1 MKFTLKTIDYQLNKQ
16 KGCLVQGIPFFI
28 GEKMNKI
35 YLIGNAHLDPVWLW
49 RWQEGFAEIKATFK
63 SALDRMK
70 QFDDFKFTSACGAYY
85 MWIEQSDPKMF
96 REIQQ
101 RVREGRWIL
110 VGGWF
115 IQPDCNVPTGES
127 YARHSLI
134 TQRYFYE
141 KFGKIATTGYNVDSF
156 GHNGNLPQILRLGRM
171 ENYVFMRPGAHEK
184 TLPQHLF
191 LWEGRDGSQ
200 VKAYRIHN
208 LYNVSLHSEDTFAEI
223 ERIDEGTDQMAFYG
237 VGNHGGGPTVEL
249 LEWMHKN
256 LSDRFVYSDPNE
268 FFANQITDDLPVVRD
283 DLQFHAKGCYSA
295 VSEIKK
301 NNRYAENSLLMAEK
315 LMTLSGKLIGTPYPA
330 NDLKYAWERV
340 LFNQFHDIMGG
351 CCIREAVDDSR
362 WVYGEAIS
370 IADRILNFAIQQ
382 ISWNIDTVSDGGADD
397 YVSSERAEKMGYPI
411 VIFNPLDHEVTAAV
425 HVRCFN
431 SFEGR
436 EDVDESHRNK
446 YMSVTDNDGNPLP
459 IQTVRDSKTDEGKK
473 YARLVGVRVPALGYT
488 VCRMHNTK
496 GEAIDNP
503 FTFTENSIAN
513 GKIKVS
519 FAENGEIISIVD
531 LTLGRELLSAPS
543 SLGLYDDEKHDTWA
557 HNIKFFK
564 DKLPEEAKGSF
575 KITEQG
581 PVRATVRTEQTIG
594 TSTVIRDYSIYAD
607 SDAID
612 VKVKIDFNEKFRIL
626 KLSYPVACSSP
637 KAYCKIPFG
646 VIERSTDG
654 SEYPCGDWVSMSD
667 EMGGITVATDSK
679 HSFDADGNVL
689 SITVL
694 RSCIFAD
701 HYGARD
707 EFCEFTEQGEH
718 FFKYR
723 ISPFTSFAD
732 AERNAAELQQQ
743 PFAIAET
750 FHHGDLPSSYSGIT
764 VSKSNVSVTAIKQSE
779 DGNGIILRCYETDGK
794 DTDVEISVFGNK
806 LAFHIPH
813 DSIKTYL
820 VGDGFVKEVDFLEW
834 EV

>member
-1 MKFTLKTIDYQLNKQ
+1 
-16 KGCLVQGIPFFI
+16 
-28 GEKMNKI
+28 MNKV

-49 RWQEGFAEIKATFK
+49 QWQEGFAEIKATFK

-171 ENYVFMRPGAHEK
+171 ENYVFMRPGAYEK

-256 LSDRFVYSDPNE
+256 LSDRFVYSDPDE
-268 FFANQITDDLPVVRD
+268 FFANQITDDLPIVRD

-315 LMTLSGKLIGTPYPA
+315 LMTLSGKLIGTQYPA

-362 WVYGEAIS
+362 KVYGEAMS

-425 HVRCFN
+425 HVRYFN
-431 SFEGR
+431 PFEGR
-436 EDVDESHRNK
+436 EDVDESLRNK

-459 IQTVRDSKTDEGKK
+459 IQTVRDSKTDGGKK
-473 YARLVGVRVPALGYT
+473 YARLVSVRVPALGYT

-519 FAENGEIISIVD
+519 FAESGEISSIVD
-531 LTLGRELLSAPS
+531 LTRGRELLSAPS
-543 SLGLYDDEKHDTWA
+543 SLGLYDDEKNDTWA

-626 KLSYPVACSSP
+626 KLSYPVACDGP
-637 KAYCKIPFG
+637 RAHCKIPFG

-654 SEYPCGDWVSMSD
+654 SEHPCGDWVSMSD

-701 HYGARD
+701 HFGARD

-743 PFAIAET
+743 PFAITET
-750 FHHGDLPSSYSGIT
+750 FHRGDLPSSYSGIT

>member
-1 MKFTLKTIDYQLNKQ
+1 
-16 KGCLVQGIPFFI
+16 
-28 GEKMNKI
+28 MNKV

-49 RWQEGFAEIKATFK
+49 QWQEGFAEIKATFK

-101 RVREGRWIL
+101 RVHEGRWIL

-134 TQRYFYE
+134 TQRYFHE

-208 LYNVSLHSEDTFAEI
+208 LYNVALHSADTFAEI
-223 ERIDEGTDQMAFYG
+223 EKIDEGTDQMAFYG

-256 LSDRFVYSDPNE
+256 LSDRFVYSDPDE
-268 FFANQITDDLPVVRD
+268 FFADQSTDGLPVLRD

-315 LMTLSGKLIGTPYPA
+315 LMTLSEKLTGTLYPA

-362 WVYGEAIS
+362 KVYGEAMS

-397 YVSSERAEKMGYPI
+397 YVSSDRAEKMGYPI

-425 HVRCFN
+425 HVRYFN
-431 SFEGR
+431 PFEGR
-436 EDVDESHRNK
+436 ADVDESLRNR
-446 YMSVTDNDGNPLP
+446 YMSVTDSDGNPLP

-488 VCRMHNTK
+488 VCRMHNAK
-496 GEAIDNP
+496 GEAVDNP

-519 FAENGEIISIVD
+519 FAENGEISSIVD
-531 LTLGRELLSAPS
+531 LTRGRDLLSAPT
-543 SLGLYDDEKHDTWA
+543 SLGLYDDEKNDTWA

-575 KITEQG
+575 KITERG

-594 TSTVIRDYSIYAD
+594 TSTVIRDYSIYAN

-626 KLSYPVACSSP
+626 KLSYPVACDDP
-637 KAYCKIPFG
+637 RAHCKIPFG
-646 VIERSTDG
+646 VIERSADG
-654 SEYPCGDWVSMSD
+654 SEYPCGDWVSMND
-667 EMGGITVATDSK
+667 ERGGITVATDSK

-694 RSCIFAD
+694 RSCVFAD

-750 FHHGDLPSSYSGIT
+750 FHRGDLPSSYSGIT

-779 DGNGIILRCYETDGK
+779 DGDGIILRCYETDGK

-806 LAFHIPH
+806 LAFRIPH

-820 VGDGFVKEVDFLEW
+820 VGDGFTKEVDFLEW